1 MTRHSLAVLLLTLAT
16 RATGSA
22 QGPVA
27 SFSARYA
34 ALIANPRHVA
44 DSTRLHELF
53 QINWEYRMTEFPEF
67 ATAVGYP
74 GHNGRWTDVSLE
86 AIARRKR
93 ELAEPLAVVKSIRRA
108 RLSAAD
114 RLNYDL
120 FKRDLDEQIA
130 ATRFPDE
137 LLAITQLGGV
147 QQDVGQILSI
157 TPSVRAG
164 DYESIV
170 ARLNA
175 VPALIDQTLVLLQ
188 KGLDSGITPP
198 RVTLRDVPQ
207 QIRELIPDSALASPL
222 LQPFT
227 SFPDAIS
234 PADRARLTA
243 AAVEAYTRRVAPAY
257 RKLSD
262 YFVGTYLPRTRE
274 TIGMSA
280 LPDGAAW
287 YALRVHQFTT
297 TSLTPGEI
305 HELGLREVRR
315 IRAAMDSVI
324 ASTGFRGSF
333 AEFAQFLRTDPQF
346 FYTDSASLVR
356 GFREIAKRI
365 DPGLIRL
372 FGKLPRLP
380 YGVTTIPS
388 YTARS
393 QTGAYYLVGSPEAGR
408 PGWFYVNTYNLKSR
422 PKWVM
427 EVLTLHEAVPGH
439 HLQLALAEEMP
450 GVPDFRRYGDYTA
463 FVEGWGLYAEGLGP
477 ELGMYQDPYSKFG
490 QLTYEMWRAVRLVI
504 DTGIHALG
512 WSRDQALQFFRDNV
526 PLSEQEITVE
536 VDRYIVN
543 PGQALAYKIGQLKF
557 RALRDTAAAA
567 LGSRFDVRAF
577 HDEVLRNG
585 ALPLDVL
592 EAEARQW
599 LPEQTREKGPAGVPG
614 RRMRM

>member
-1 MTRHSLAVLLLTLAT
+1 MTRASLAALSLLVAT
-16 RATGSA
+16 PGSA

-27 SFSARYA
+27 PFAARYA
-34 ALIANPRHVA
+34 ALIANRRHLA

-53 QINWEYRMTEFPEF
+53 QVNWEYRMTEFPEF

-74 GHNGRWTDVSLE
+74 GQNPRWTDNSLE

-93 ELAEPLAVVKSIRRA
+93 ELEQPLAVVTSIRRE
-108 RLSAAD
+108 RLSASD

-120 FKRDLDEQIA
+120 FKRDLEEQIE
-130 ATRFPDE
+130 ATHFPDE
-137 LLAITQLGGV
+137 LLPITQLGGV

-157 TPSVRAG
+157 TPRERVG
-164 DYESIV
+164 DYEV
-170 ARLNA
+170 VLARLNA
-175 VPALIDQTLVLLQ
+175 VPGLIDQTLVLLQ
-188 KGLDSGITPP
+188 KGLDAGITPP

-207 QIRELIPDSALASPL
+207 QIRELVPDSALASPL

-227 SFPDAIS
+227 AFPAAI
-234 PADRARLTA
+234 PGAERARLTT
-243 AAVEAYTRRVAPAY
+243 AAVEAYTQRVAPAY

-274 TIGMSA
+274 AIGMST

-287 YALRVHQFTT
+287 YALRVRQFTT
-297 TSLTPGEI
+297 TSLAPAEI
-305 HELGLREVRR
+305 HELGRREVRR
-315 IRAAMDSVI
+315 IRAEMDSVI
-324 ASTGFRGSF
+324 ASTGFKGSF

-356 GFREIAKRI
+356 GFRDIAKRI

-372 FGKLPRLP
+372 FGTLPRLP

-393 QTGAYYLVGSPEAGR
+393 QTGAYYWLGSPEAGR
-408 PGWFYVNTYNLKSR
+408 PGWFYVNTYDLKSR

-427 EVLTLHEAVPGH
+427 EALTLHESVPGH
-439 HLQLALAEEMP
+439 HLQIALSQEMR
-450 GVPDFRRYGDYTA
+450 GVPQFRRYSDYTA

-477 ELGMYQDPYSKFG
+477 ELGLYQDPYSKFG
-490 QLTYEMWRAVRLVI
+490 QLTYEMWRAVRLVL
-504 DTGIHALG
+504 DTGIHVMG
-512 WSRDQALQFFRDNV
+512 WSRDQALQYFRDNV

-557 RALRDTAAAA
+557 RALRDTAAAE
-567 LGSRFDVRAF
+567 LGSRFDIRAF

-592 EAEARQW
+592 EPEVREWLARQ
-599 LPEQTREKGPAGVPG
+599 TKGK
-614 RRMRM
+614 